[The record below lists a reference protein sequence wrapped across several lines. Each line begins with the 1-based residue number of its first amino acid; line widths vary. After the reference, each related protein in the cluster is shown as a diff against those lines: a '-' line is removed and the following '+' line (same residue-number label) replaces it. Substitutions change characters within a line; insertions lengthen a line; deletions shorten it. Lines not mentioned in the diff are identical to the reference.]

1 MLNEWFSYF
10 FTAFG
15 LLSNRVIF
23 LAINA
28 VYVILLETSQKFSL
42 IVRMIALKRRF
53 APSLGQMRGLH
64 YNLLCTFLLL

>member
-15 LLSNRVIF
+15 LLSNRVVF
-23 LAINA
+23 LAVYA
-28 VYVILLETSQKFSL
+28 VYVILLKTNQKVSL

-53 APSLGQMRGLH
+53 APSLGQMRRLH
-64 YNLLCTFLLL
+64 YSLLCTFLLL

>member
-1 MLNEWFSYF
+1 M
-10 FTAFG
+10 
-15 LLSNRVIF
+15 IF

-28 VYVILLETSQKFSL
+28 VYVVLLETSQKFSL